1 MREQEKREL
10 IDELMQITREFSR
23 TPLMRGHLRQ
33 LIDTACHPQDHPASR
48 PAKVTIQDAPQFLD
62 ATGQEMWVIGWNECV
77 DAFGHASPD

>member
-23 TPLMRGHLRQ
+23 TPLLRDHLRQ
-33 LIDTACHPQDHPASR
+33 LIDTACHPQDYPTSR

-62 ATGQEMWVIGWNECV
+62 AVAQEMWVVGWNECV
-77 DAFGHASPD
+77 DAFGHA